1 MADYDVA
8 VLGAGPAGLTAAL
21 YAGRSRLKVAVIER
35 GVPGGQAATTERI
48 ENYPGFPG
56 GIGGMEL
63 AERMEKH
70 AREFGAEFIPAEVT
84 GLEADP
90 DRKGDFFVRHVG
102 AGEGASG
109 LTSRSV
115 IVATGTKEKTLGVPG
130 EKEFRGRGV
139 SYCATCDGAFFR
151 GKVVAVV
158 GGGDSAVEEALYLTR
173 YAERVHVI
181 HRRERLRANKILQER
196 ALRNDKIQFLWETV
210 VLEIKGA
217 EGGFVERLRVK
228 NVRSGDENEVKADGV
243 FIYVGQMP
251 NTAFLKG
258 FLALDDEGYVVTDE
272 DLETSVKGVFAAGDV
287 RRKKLRQVSTAVGD
301 GALAAMSAARY
312 LE

>member
-21 YAGRSRLKVAVIER
+21 YAGRSRFKVAVVER

-56 GIGGMEL
+56 GISGLEL

-84 GLEADP
+84 GLEVNSG
-90 DRKGDFFVRHVG
+90 REGGFVVRH
-102 AGEGASG
+102 GEASEG
-109 LTSRSV
+109 SSGFTSRTV
-115 IVATGTKEKTLGVPG
+115 IVATGTKEKALGVPG

-151 GKVVAVV
+151 EKEVAVV
-158 GGGDSAVEEALYLTR
+158 GGGDSAVEEALYLTKH
-173 YAERVHVI
+173 ANRVYVI
-181 HRRERLRANKILQER
+181 HRRNQLRANKILQER
-196 ALRNDKIQFLWETV
+196 AFHNDKIRFLWETV
-210 VLEIKGA
+210 VLRIEGT
-217 EGGFVERLRVK
+217 EGGFVERLRLK
-228 NVRSGDENEVKADGV
+228 NVRSGDESELKVDGV
-243 FIYVGQMP
+243 FIYVGQIP

-258 FLALDDEGYVVTDE
+258 FLALDDEGYVLTDE

-301 GALAAMSAARY
+301 GALAAMSATRY

>member
-90 DRKGDFFVRHVG
+90 DRKGDFFVRHGG